1 MRRRNAQSLQEIL
14 DESLKSLHI
23 DVKIYETRL
32 ISSFPEMVGSGIA
45 AHTKN
50 LYIQRGILFV
60 QMDSAVIRNELQMMR
75 QSLIDHLNRQVG
87 HDTIKDIV
95 FR

>member
-1 MRRRNAQSLQEIL
+1 MRRRNSQTIQEIL
-14 DESLKSLHI
+14 EESLKSMHI
-23 DVKIYETRL
+23 DGKIYETRL
-32 ISSFPEMVGSGIA
+32 MNAFPEIVGSGIA

-50 LYIQRGILFV
+50 IYISRGTLYV

-75 QSLIDHLNRQVG
+75 QSLINHLNKQVG
-87 HDTIKDIV
+87 HETIKDII

>member
-1 MRRRNAQSLQEIL
+1 MRKRNAQSLQEVL
-14 DESLKSLHI
+14 DEALKNMRI
-23 DVKIYETRL
+23 DGKLYETRL
-32 ISSFPEMVGSGIA
+32 ITAFPEIVGSGIA

-50 LYIQRGILFV
+50 VYIQKSILYV

-75 QSLIDHLNRQVG
+75 QSLIEHLNKQVG
-87 HDTIKDIV
+87 HETIKDII

>member
-1 MRRRNAQSLQEIL
+1 MRRRNSQSIQEIL
-14 DESLKSLHI
+14 EESLKSLHI
-23 DVKIYETRL
+23 DGKIYETRL
-32 ISSFPEMVGSGIA
+32 MNAFPEIVGSGIA

-50 LYIQRGILFV
+50 IYISRGTLYV

-75 QSLIDHLNRQVG
+75 QSLIDHLNKQVG
-87 HDTIKDIV
+87 HETIKDII

>member
-1 MRRRNAQSLQEIL
+1 MRRRNSQTIQEIL
-14 DESLKSLHI
+14 EESLKSMHI
-23 DVKIYETRL
+23 DGKIYETRL
-32 ISSFPEMVGSGIA
+32 MNAFPEIVGSGIA

-50 LYIQRGILFV
+50 IYISRGTLYV

-75 QSLIDHLNRQVG
+75 QSLINHLNKRVG
-87 HDTIKDIV
+87 HETIKDII

>member
-1 MRRRNAQSLQEIL
+1 MRRRNAQTLHDIL
-14 DESLKSLHI
+14 EESLKSLNI
-23 DVKIYETRL
+23 DGKIFETRL
-32 ISSFPEMVGSGIA
+32 ITAFPEIVGSGIA

-50 LYIQRGILFV
+50 IYISKGTLYV

-75 QSLIDHLNRQVG
+75 QSLIDHLNKKVG
-87 HDTIKDIV
+87 HVTIRDIV

>member
-1 MRRRNAQSLQEIL
+1 MRRRNTQSIQEIL
-14 DESLKSLHI
+14 EESLKSMHI
-23 DVKIYETRL
+23 DGKIYETRL
-32 ISSFPEMVGSGIA
+32 MNAFPEMVGSGIA

-50 LYIQRGILFV
+50 IYISRGTLYV

-75 QSLIDHLNRQVG
+75 QSLIDHLNKQVG
-87 HDTIKDIV
+87 HETIKDII

>member
-1 MRRRNAQSLQEIL
+1 MRRRNSQTIQEIL
-14 DESLKSLHI
+14 EESLKSMNI
-23 DVKIYETRL
+23 DGKIYETRL
-32 ISSFPEMVGSGIA
+32 MNAFPEIVGSGIA

-50 LYIQRGILFV
+50 IYISRGTLYV

-75 QSLIDHLNRQVG
+75 QSLINHLNRQVG
-87 HDTIKDIV
+87 HDTIKDII

>member
-1 MRRRNAQSLQEIL
+1 MRRRNAQSLREVL
-14 DESLKSLHI
+14 DEALKSMHI
-23 DVKIYETRL
+23 DGKLYETRL
-32 ISSFPEMVGSGIA
+32 ITAFPEIVGSGIA
-45 AHTKN
+45 SHTKN
-50 LYIQRGILFV
+50 VYISKGVLYV

-75 QSLIDHLNRQVG
+75 QSLIDHLNKYVG